1 MKGIDFVD
9 QVRRD
14 KAGDDTE
21 DRTEEGQELQDR
33 CIEDDSAPGNGNG
46 EDEDAEAD
54 HFLIDLVFRHEA
66 VQDVHGDTL
75 AGFAEAEE
83 NAEESSHNGEYVE
96 YQAEDFNSA
105 AVKTSGDDGQGRNVL
120 GISENGLVVA
130 ECQVKG
136 HRIRE
141 DRNEQDRESDFHSPH
156 GFVASDVD
164 RFVMRA
170 VRNDHGADA
179 GDKQDRGQGYR
190 QHGNRVFHEV
200 A

>member
-1 MKGIDFVD
+1 MKGIDFVN

-21 DRTEEGQELQDR
+21 DRAEKGQELQDR
-33 CIEDDSAPGNGNG
+33 CIEDDGAPSNGNG

-66 VQDVHGDTL
+66 VQEIHGDTL
-75 AGFAEAEE
+75 AGFAESEE
-83 NAEESSHNGEYVE
+83 HTEEGRHNGEDVE
-96 YQAEDFNSA
+96 DQAENLNSA
-105 AVKTSGDDGQGRNVL
+105 AVEALGNDSQCRNVL
-120 GISENGLVVA
+120 GISENGLIVT
-130 ECQVKG
+130 ESQVKG
-136 HRIRE
+136 HGIRE
-141 DRNEQDRESDFHSPH
+141 DRNEQDGESDFHSPH

-179 GDKQDRGQGYR
+179 GDKQNRGQGYR